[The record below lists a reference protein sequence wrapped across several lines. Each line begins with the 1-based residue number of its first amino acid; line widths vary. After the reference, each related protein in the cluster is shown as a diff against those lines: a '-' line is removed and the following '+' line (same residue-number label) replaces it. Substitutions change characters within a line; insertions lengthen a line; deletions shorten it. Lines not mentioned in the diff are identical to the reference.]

1 VKISTEVERPFGP
14 RFGTLVHATLAIVP
28 LDAGEHVITSVA
40 RAQGRILPT
49 AGKDPYADEEVYAAA
64 EVVWSLLRSP
74 LFDRVRTAERTGRC
88 DRELPIIWKAP
99 DGTLIEGTID
109 LAFDDGSGL
118 TVVDFKTDRE
128 LSMDLDRYT
137 RQLTVYCRALGTIRK
152 TTATG
157 ILARV

>member
-1 VKISTEVERPFGP
+1 
-14 RFGTLVHATLAIVP
+14 
-28 LDAGEHVITSVA
+28 VA
-40 RAQGRILPT
+40 QAQGRILPT
-49 AGKDPYADEEVYAAA
+49 AGKDPYADEEVYAAV
-64 EVVWSLLRSP
+64 EVVSSLLRSP
-74 LFDRVRTAERTGRC
+74 LFDRVRTADRTGHC
-88 DRELPIIWKAP
+88 DRELPIIWKAA